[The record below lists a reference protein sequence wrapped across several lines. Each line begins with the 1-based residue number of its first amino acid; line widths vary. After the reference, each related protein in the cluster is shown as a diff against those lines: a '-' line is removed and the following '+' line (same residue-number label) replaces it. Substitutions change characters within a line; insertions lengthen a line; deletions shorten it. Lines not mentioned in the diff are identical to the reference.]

1 MNIKL
6 KKIKPDI
13 KTSLIVIIIASL
25 ITTGLMFYL
34 SPGSLKV
41 FMGFVIDSPS
51 LFILNYLPILLF
63 MLMLYFISGNCIFA
77 SGIPFMIFTAAAFAN
92 RTKSTLRQDPLVPS
106 DLSVI
111 TEVKS
116 ILQNYDKI
124 YMILAIAAVLII
136 LAIIALA
143 FLFFKKSDKLT
154 VKKRILGAG
163 GCIACFV
170 IMFSTAY
177 SNTELYNSYAVDG
190 NIYFKVNQ
198 YISKGFLYSF
208 IYDIN
213 NLKVEKPSSYNPEA
227 FNAIDDTTESTE
239 LNDISK
245 PNIVMIMS
253 EAFSDISNSESINFD
268 EYGDP
273 LEFYNR
279 FINRDDVISG
289 HIVVPNFGGGTSDTE
304 FDVLTGCSTKYIDSS
319 QVSYNFIRKP
329 MEAMPRLLKNIGY
342 DTLAIHPGYGW
353 FYNRTNV
360 YKNMGFDDFIYLE
373 EDFDPSTQNKGG
385 YISDEVTTQS
395 IIDNFENHVKNN
407 DDPLFE
413 FCVTIQNHGPYEEK
427 YENLKTNFS
436 TDIQLTDDEKAIY
449 SGYFQGIDDADAQI
463 ETLVNYFESIDEPVV
478 LVFFGDHLPGFSN
491 GMSYF
496 SQFRPD
502 IDLNGNQWQ
511 RMKAYETPFFIWAND
526 VALKTTNFSENA
538 KNIKMPVNDIIS
550 SFYLG
555 TTVMELLDMGNI
567 SPLFGFVNEL
577 RGSLP
582 VASSNVYMYPDG
594 TLSDT
599 IDESKT
605 ADIQKY
611 KEWIYYKLFD
621 DEISTP

>member
-13 KTSLIVIIIASL
+13 KTSLIVIIIVSL
-25 ITTGLMFYL
+25 VTTGLMFYL

-41 FMGFVIDSPS
+41 FIGFVIDSPS
-51 LFILNYLPILLF
+51 LFILNYLPILLL

-124 YMILAIAAVLII
+124 YMILAIAAVLIT

-227 FNAIDDTTESTE
+227 FNAIDDTAESTE

-273 LEFYNR
+273 LEFYNQ
-279 FINRDDVISG
+279 FINRDHVISG

-449 SGYFQGIDDADAQI
+449 SGYFQGIDDAEAQI
-463 ETLVNYFESIDEPVV
+463 ETVVIYFESIDEPVV

-511 RMKAYETPFFIWAND
+511 QMKAYETPFFIWAND

-605 ADIQKY
+605 ADIQKLSL
-611 KEWIYYKLFD
+611 IH
-621 DEISTP
+621 I

>member
-13 KTSLIVIIIASL
+13 KTSLIVIIIVSL
-25 ITTGLMFYL
+25 VTTGVMFYL

-63 MLMLYFISGNCIFA
+63 MLMLYFISSNCIFA

-124 YMILAIAAVLII
+124 YMILAIAAVLIT

-170 IMFSTAY
+170 IMFSTSY

-227 FNAIDDTTESTE
+227 FNAIDDTAESTE

-273 LEFYNR
+273 LEFYNQ

-373 EDFDPSTQNKGG
+373 EDFEPSTQNKGG

-407 DDPLFE
+407 DDPIFE

-478 LVFFGDHLPGFSN
+478 LIFFGDHLPGFSN

-511 RMKAYETPFFIWAND
+511 QMKAYETPFFIWAND

-599 IDESKT
+599 IDESKA

>member
-13 KTSLIVIIIASL
+13 KTSLIVIIIVSL
-25 ITTGLMFYL
+25 VTTGLMFYL

-51 LFILNYLPILLF
+51 LFILNYLPILLL

-124 YMILAIAAVLII
+124 YMILAIAAVLIT

-227 FNAIDDTTESTE
+227 FNAIDDTAESTE

-273 LEFYNR
+273 LEFYNQ

-511 RMKAYETPFFIWAND
+511 QMKAYETPFFIWAND

-582 VASSNVYMYPDG
+582 VVSSNVYMYPDG